1 MWVIHLSVHHVQ
13 HRHAYLRRSIP
24 VFGPFEGQ
32 SDSLTIQLARKL
44 PLICGP
50 VCQGGRTKRR
60 PDGFSGAASSGR
72 LRVDVVACVSVRDDA
87 VMLICAGWLPQDGA
101 VRLER
106 FCWSSGSFPVSVIL
120 ARVALCC
127 RGFRV
132 GAVLPKW
139 CSAGGC
145 VAVDGE

>member
-1 MWVIHLSVHHVQ
+1 MPNTRPWPARLPLKI
-13 HRHAYLRRSIP
+13 
-24 VFGPFEGQ
+24 E
-32 SDSLTIQLARKL
+32 TARKL

-72 LRVDVVACVSVRDDA
+72 LRVDVVACVSVRDGA

-120 ARVALCC
+120 ARVALYC

-145 VAVDGE
+145 AVSYTHLRAHETRHDLVCR